1 MADQNEAALASPPT
15 SSLGLTKTEGSRRGS
30 DRVEPPYGVGAF
42 QLLAL
47 FSLTIA
53 GGAFLLHNESF
64 RLTAVAM
71 DHWCRR
77 PPNFTNVSVAKWK
90 HIAIPLDGNGQ
101 HSHCTVRDPPDGG
114 SMARVVPC
122 TSWEYD
128 HGTYGHN
135 IVSEWNLVCERR
147 WLIDLAKMI
156 YSASAMVSLPLLGAL
171 ADRVG
176 RKPVI
181 FIAVPVVLA
190 AGGAVNLPINFPTFV
205 AVRAIV
211 SISTSALMP
220 PLLSLVYEVS
230 PVEKIPAYNVGA
242 WMFSV
247 LLVSS
252 TFTAV
257 TLAGGGWSTVQFG
270 LMVPT
275 SLLMLLYYTVDEPMA
290 WLLAHGDVKKAQRA
304 ALRAAKLN
312 RACTDSC
319 HESFVCLL
327 LATSGDCAQQQ
338 TGVLV
343 LCSKQ
348 FRTRTVLLACG
359 WTVLAYS
366 VTTVVS
372 NDVPLSDIASVMS
385 MVLSVVAGVVA
396 AFCVPYVGFRFVL
409 VVSAIAFSLSSAL
422 MANIFT
428 VDVAHLRDSL
438 TLVTHAA
445 GNVAVMMFFAP
456 AMFCYPVAVHCMAI
470 GGGLAWSRLGVI
482 LGQLSPLVVVGRR
495 VELQLTVAAVA
506 MALFAVVVK
515 LLPNE
520 ADWKRRRPPA
530 GVNPEADGTSQDV
543 RQVGQQSSM
552 AMPQSPVRKSR
563 SKTRSPGKPSS
574 RRNSLRRSRSPI
586 PTGL

>member
-1 MADQNEAALASPPT
+1 MNATVKIQLQEDVERDVHDAVEDIISQAALNADLASVKEVLNWEYKLRLCAAAPSATLTALEMQVFSQRLMCSSSEAAMLAAQTIMQGQCARWHEERSVRIC
-15 SSLGLTKTEGSRRGS
+15 SSVAHRIVAGKSGHLIPLCSSCGMQRRSVSQPSCTTEGSRRGS

-90 HIAIPLDGNGQ
+90 HIAIPMDENGQ

-156 YSASAMVSLPLLGAL
+156 YSASAMISLPLLGAL

-211 SISTSALMP
+211 SISTSALVP

-230 PVEKIPAYNVGA
+230 PVEKIPAYN
-242 WMFSV
+242 
-247 LLVSS
+247 
-252 TFTAV
+252 
-257 TLAGGGWSTVQFG
+257 
-270 LMVPT
+270 
-275 SLLMLLYYTVDEPMA
+275 
-290 WLLAHGDVKKAQRA
+290 DVMHQ
-304 ALRAAKLN
+304 
-312 RACTDSC
+312 
-319 HESFVCLL
+319 
-327 LATSGDCAQQQ
+327 
-338 TGVLV
+338 
-343 LCSKQ
+343 
-348 FRTRTVLLACG
+348 
-359 WTVLAYS
+359 
-366 VTTVVS
+366 
-372 NDVPLSDIASVMS
+372 
-385 MVLSVVAGVVA
+385 
-396 AFCVPYVGFRFVL
+396 
-409 VVSAIAFSLSSAL
+409 
-422 MANIFT
+422 NI
-428 VDVAHLRDSL
+428 
-438 TLVTHAA
+438 
-445 GNVAVMMFFAP
+445 
-456 AMFCYPVAVHCMAI
+456 
-470 GGGLAWSRLGVI
+470 
-482 LGQLSPLVVVGRR
+482 
-495 VELQLTVAAVA
+495 E
-506 MALFAVVVK
+506 
-515 LLPNE
+515 
-520 ADWKRRRPPA
+520 
-530 GVNPEADGTSQDV
+530 
-543 RQVGQQSSM
+543 
-552 AMPQSPVRKSR
+552 
-563 SKTRSPGKPSS
+563 
-574 RRNSLRRSRSPI
+574 
-586 PTGL
+586 